1 MSASPN
7 ATAPAVRLIGIHK
20 RFGAVQANRDVSFDV
35 AAGSI
40 HGLIGENGAGK
51 STLMGV
57 LYGLHAPD
65 AGRIEIDGR
74 VLTLGHA
81 RDAIAAG
88 IGMVHQHFMLVD
100 RFTVLENIVLG
111 AEDSWQLGTS
121 LARVRREVLR
131 LSDEYGLSV
140 DPDARVRDLP
150 VGVLQ
155 RVEILK
161 ALVRGARV
169 LILDEPTGV
178 LTPQE
183 TEQLMRML
191 ATLKSRGTTILL
203 ITHKLKEVLAI
214 TDRVT
219 VMRAGQVVATRETV
233 DCTEAGL
240 AELMVGRAVRAVGET
255 AAGERAGAGA
265 RRGPG
270 DAVMA
275 ATSLTW
281 RDPLGVARLSDID
294 LRLHA
299 GEIVGVAGVSGN
311 GQSELL
317 ALLAGL
323 LPVQQGS
330 IRIAAWREGEPA
342 LRCDAHHPPDPRL
355 LRSLGVAH
363 VPEDRH
369 KLGLVLRFP
378 AWESA
383 VLGYHDDAELQLGPR
398 WSRWTGL
405 MDHRRMRARCR
416 RMMEA
421 FDVRPRDVELGCAKF
436 SGGNQQKLIIA
447 REFDRQPRVL
457 LIGQPTRGVDI
468 GAIETIHRE
477 ILALRD
483 AGCAVLLVS
492 TELDEILAL
501 SDRIVVMCQGR
512 ITGTFDRADADEGRI
527 GLCMGQVGSTSAFD
541 STQAPSALPPDGDA
555 VPQMPPPLG
564 ARDNGRDGRQGQGG
578 RLTR

>member
-1 MSASPN
+1 LTA
-7 ATAPAVRLIGIHK
+7 AAPAVRLIGIDK
-20 RFGAVQANRDVSFDV
+20 RFGAVQANRDVHLDV
-35 AAGSI
+35 AVGSI

-65 AGRIEIDGR
+65 AGRIE
-74 VLTLGHA
+74 LHGHA
-81 RDAIAAG
+81 LPLGNAHAAITAG

-111 AEDSWQLGTS
+111 AEGGWQLGAS
-121 LARVRREVLR
+121 LARARRAVSALA
-131 LSDEYGLSV
+131 DEFGLAV
-140 DPDARVRDLP
+140 NLDARVRDLP

-161 ALVRGARV
+161 ALYRGARV

-183 TEQLMRML
+183 TEQLLRML
-191 ATLKSRGTTILL
+191 RSLKARGTTVLL

-219 VMRAGQVVATRETV
+219 VMRAGQVVVTRATAG
-233 DCTEAGL
+233 CTEAEL
-240 AELMVGRAVRAVGET
+240 AEAMVGRAVRAVGAMPVARGSLGAGMGAGEG
-255 AAGERAGAGA
+255 AAGT
-265 RRGPG
+265 RRPSVRG
-270 DAVMA
+270 DAVLDA
-275 ATSLTW
+275 ASLTW
-281 RDPLGVARLSDID
+281 RDALGVARIADLN

-299 GEIVGVAGVSGN
+299 GEIVGIAGVSGN

-323 LPVQQGS
+323 APLQQGS
-330 IRIAAWREGEPA
+330 LRVAALHEDVPA
-342 LRCDAHHPPDPRL
+342 LRYDAHHPADPRT
-355 LRSLGVAH
+355 LRHLGVAH

-369 KLGLVLRFP
+369 RLGLVLRFA

-383 VLGYHDDAELQLGPR
+383 ALGYDDDAAIRRGPR
-398 WSRWTGL
+398 WLGL
-405 MDHRRMRARCR
+405 LDHRRMRARCR
-416 RMMEA
+416 IMMDR
-421 FDVRPRDVELGCAKF
+421 FDVRPRDPELVCAKF

-447 REFDRQPRVL
+447 REFDRAPRVL

-468 GAIETIHRE
+468 GAIETIHRA
-477 ILALRD
+477 IVRLRD
-483 AGCAVLLVS
+483 DGCAVLLVS

-501 SDRIVVMCQGR
+501 ADRVVVMCQGR
-512 ITGTFDRADADEGRI
+512 VTGEFDRADANEARI
-527 GLCMGQVGSTSAFD
+527 GLCMGQVGNTSAFE
-541 STQAPSALPPDGDA
+541 STFAASGLGGDGLSSHELPPA
-555 VPQMPPPLG
+555 VG
-564 ARDNGRDGRQGQGG
+564 AAVSERWQ
-578 RLTR
+578 

>member
-1 MSASPN
+1 M
-7 ATAPAVRLIGIHK
+7 RLIGIHK
-20 RFGAVQANRDVSFDV
+20 RFGAVQANRDVTFDV

-57 LYGLHAPD
+57 LYGLHTPD

-74 VLTLGHA
+74 ALTLGHA

-111 AEDSWQLGTS
+111 AEDSWQLGPS

-131 LSDEYGLSV
+131 LSDAYGLSV

-191 ATLKSRGTTILL
+191 ATLKARGTTILL

-219 VMRAGQVVATRETV
+219 VMRAGQVVATRETAG
-233 DCTEAGL
+233 CTESEL
-240 AELMVGRAVRAVGET
+240 AELMVGRAVGASAT
-255 AAGERAGAGA
+255 APRGARAGGEL
-265 RRGPG
+265 
-270 DAVMA
+270 VLA
-275 ATSLTW
+275 ASSLTW

-330 IRIAAWREGEPA
+330 IRIAARREGEPA

-355 LRSLGVAH
+355 LRTMGVAH

-383 VLGYHDDAELQLGPR
+383 VLGYHDDADLQLGPR
-398 WSRWTGL
+398 WSRWSGL
-405 MDHRRMRARCR
+405 MDHRRMRERCR
-416 RMMEA
+416 RMMEV

-447 REFDRQPRVL
+447 REFGRQPRVL

-512 ITGTFDRADADEGRI
+512 ITGTFDRADADETRI
-527 GLCMGQVGSTSAFD
+527 GLCMGQVGGTSAFD
-541 STQAPSALPPDGDA
+541 STQSPSALPGDA
-555 VPQMPPPLG
+555 LNLPAMPPPQA
-564 ARDNGRDGRQGQGG
+564 ARDPGLPPHLRGG
-578 RLTR
+578 PTR

>member
-1 MSASPN
+1 MIAPAP
-7 ATAPAVRLIGIHK
+7 ATAGPPAVRLIGIHK
-20 RFGAVQANRDVSFDV
+20 RFGAVQANRDVTFDV

-74 VLTLGHA
+74 ALTLGHA

-88 IGMVHQHFMLVD
+88 IGMVHQHFMLVE

-121 LARVRREVLR
+121 LARARREVLR
-131 LSDEYGLSV
+131 LSDEYGLTV

-219 VMRAGQVVATRETV
+219 VMRAGQVVATRETAG
-233 DCTEAGL
+233 CTEAEL
-240 AELMVGRAVRAVGET
+240 AELMVGRAVRAVGDPGV
-255 AAGERAGAGA
+255 AARAVPR
-265 RRGPG
+265 RRGDPVL
-270 DAVMA
+270 DVA
-275 ATSLTW
+275 SLTW

-330 IRIAAWREGEPA
+330 IRIASRRDGEPA
-342 LRCDAHHPPDPRL
+342 HRCDAHHPPDPRL
-355 LRSLGVAH
+355 LRELGVAH

-383 VLGYHDDAELQLGPR
+383 VLGYHDDAELRLGPR

-416 RMMEA
+416 RMMDV
-421 FDVRPRDVELGCAKF
+421 FDVRPRDVELACAKF

-477 ILALRD
+477 ILQLRD

-492 TELDEILAL
+492 TELDEIMAL

-512 ITGTFDRADADEGRI
+512 ITGNFERADADEARI

-541 STQAPSALPPDGDA
+541 STQSPSALPVDA
-555 VPQMPPPLG
+555 AAAPVLPPPSA
-564 ARDNGRDGRQGQGG
+564 ARDDGRRSGDF
-578 RLTR
+578 R

>member
-1 MSASPN
+1 MS
-7 ATAPAVRLIGIHK
+7 APAVRLVGIHK
-20 RFGAVQANRDVSFDV
+20 RFGAVLANRDVTFDV
-35 AAGSI
+35 AGGSI

-57 LYGLHAPD
+57 LYGLHQPD
-65 AGRIEIDGR
+65 AGRIEIAGR
-74 VLTLGHA
+74 ALALGSAH
-81 RDAIAAG
+81 DAIAAG

-111 AEDSWQLGTS
+111 AEGGWQLDRS
-121 LARVRREVLR
+121 LARARREVLR
-131 LSDEYGLSV
+131 LAQEFGLTV
-140 DPDARVRDLP
+140 DPDARVRELP

-161 ALVRGARV
+161 ALYRGARV

-191 ATLKSRGTTILL
+191 RSLKARGTTVLL

-219 VMRAGQVVATRETV
+219 VMRAGQVIATRNTAA
-233 DCTEAGL
+233 CSEAEL
-240 AELMVGRAVRAVGET
+240 AELMVGRQVRLGE
-255 AAGERAGAGA
+255 AHRPIQRGEPVLDVA
-265 RRGPG
+265 
-270 DAVMA
+270 
-275 ATSLTW
+275 SLSW
-281 RDPLGVARLSDID
+281 RDALGVARLDGID

-299 GEIVGVAGVSGN
+299 REIVGIAGVSGN

-317 ALLAGL
+317 GLLGGL
-323 LPVQQGS
+323 LPLQQG
-330 IRIAAWREGEPA
+330 RLQIAGARELEPVH
-342 LRCDAHHPPDPRL
+342 RFDAHHPADPHS
-355 LRSLGVAH
+355 LRALGVAH

-369 KLGLVLRFP
+369 RLGLVLRFA

-383 VLGYHDDAELQLGPR
+383 ALGYQDDPAIALGPR
-398 WSRWTGL
+398 WAGF
-405 MDHRRMRARCR
+405 MDHRLMRSRCR
-416 RMMEA
+416 QMMEA
-421 FDVRPRDVELGCAKF
+421 FDVRPRDVELASAKF

-447 REFDRQPRVL
+447 REFERAPRVL

-468 GAIETIHRE
+468 GAIETIHRA

-501 SDRIVVMCQGR
+501 ADRIVVMCQGR
-512 ITGTFDRADADEGRI
+512 ITGEFERADADEARI
-527 GLCMGQVGSTSAFD
+527 GICMGQGETSAFD
-541 STQAPSALPPDGDA
+541 STVSAADDLSAPDLPPPEQTAKGHA
-555 VPQMPPPLG
+555 
-564 ARDNGRDGRQGQGG
+564 
-578 RLTR
+578 

>member
-1 MSASPN
+1 MARPTL
-7 ATAPAVRLIGIHK
+7 APPEVVPAVRLIGIHK
-20 RFGAVQANRDVSFDV
+20 RFGAVQANRDVTFDV

-65 AGRIEIDGR
+65 AGRIELDGR
-74 VLTLGHA
+74 ALPMGSAHA
-81 RDAIAAG
+81 AIAAG

-111 AEDSWQLGTS
+111 AEGGWQLGAS
-121 LARVRREVLR
+121 LARARRAVSALA
-131 LSDEYGLSV
+131 DEFGLAV
-140 DPDARVRDLP
+140 DLDARVRELP

-161 ALVRGARV
+161 ALYRGARV

-191 ATLKSRGTTILL
+191 RTLKSRGTTVLL

-219 VMRAGQVVATRETV
+219 VMRAGAVVATRDTAS
-233 DCTEAGL
+233 TSEAEL
-240 AELMVGRAVRAVGET
+240 AELMVGRAVRLGQDHRPIARGAVVLE
-255 AAGERAGAGA
+255 A
-265 RRGPG
+265 R
-270 DAVMA
+270 D
-275 ATSLTW
+275 LNW
-281 RDPLGVARLSDID
+281 RDALGVTRLADLN

-299 GEIVGVAGVSGN
+299 REIVGIAGVSGN

-317 ALLAGL
+317 ALLSGLAPLQAGEL
-323 LPVQQGS
+323 VVSTQDDWAEGLNPGS
-330 IRIAAWREGEPA
+330 VRFNADHAADPHT
-342 LRCDAHHPPDPRL
+342 LRQ
-355 LRSLGVAH
+355 LGVAH

-369 KLGLVLRFP
+369 KLGLVLGFE
-378 AWESA
+378 AWESS
-383 VLGYHDDAELQLGPR
+383 VLGYQDDAAIRLGPA
-398 WSRWTGL
+398 WTGL
-405 MDHRRMRARCR
+405 MRHRTMRTQCAQ
-416 RMMEA
+416 MLDA
-421 FDVRPRDVELGCAKF
+421 FDVRPRNVRLGSAQF

-447 REFDRQPRVL
+447 REFRRAPRVL

-468 GAIETIHRE
+468 GAIEAIHRA

-501 SDRIVVMCQGR
+501 ADRVVVMGQGR
-512 ITGTFDRADADEGRI
+512 ITGEFDRADADEARI
-527 GLCMGQVGSTSAFD
+527 GLCMGQIGASSDRIPESAEV
-541 STQAPSALPPDGDA
+541 TA
-555 VPQMPPPLG
+555 
-564 ARDNGRDGRQGQGG
+564 
-578 RLTR
+578 

>member
-1 MSASPN
+1 LS
-7 ATAPAVRLIGIHK
+7 APAVRLIGIHK
-20 RFGAVQANRDVSFDV
+20 RFGAVLANRDVTFDV
-35 AAGSI
+35 AGGSI

-57 LYGLHAPD
+57 LYGLHQPD
-65 AGRIEIDGR
+65 AGRIEIAGR
-74 VLTLGHA
+74 ALALGSAH
-81 RDAIAAG
+81 DAIAAG

-111 AEDSWQLGTS
+111 AEGGWQLDRS
-121 LARVRREVLR
+121 LVRARREVLR
-131 LSDEYGLSV
+131 LAQEFGLAV

-161 ALVRGARV
+161 ALYRGARV

-191 ATLKSRGTTILL
+191 RTLKSRGTTVLL

-219 VMRAGQVVATRETV
+219 VMRAGQVIATRETAT
-233 DCTEAGL
+233 CSEADL
-240 AELMVGRAVRAVGET
+240 AELMVGRQVRLDEAHRPVERGEPVLDV
-255 AAGERAGAGA
+255 A
-265 RRGPG
+265 
-270 DAVMA
+270 
-275 ATSLTW
+275 SLTW
-281 RDPLGVARLSDID
+281 RDALGVVRLDGID
-294 LRLHA
+294 LRLHQR
-299 GEIVGVAGVSGN
+299 EIVGIAGVSGN

-317 ALLAGL
+317 GLLGGL
-323 LPVQQGS
+323 LPLQQG
-330 IRIAAWREGEPA
+330 RMQIAGAREMEPVHHF
-342 LRCDAHHPPDPRL
+342 DAHHPTDPHT
-355 LRSLGVAH
+355 LRGLGVAH
-363 VPEDRH
+363 VPEDRQR
-369 KLGLVLRFP
+369 LGLVLRFA

-383 VLGYHDDAELQLGPR
+383 ALGYQDDPAIALGPR
-398 WSRWTGL
+398 WSGL
-405 MDHRRMRARCR
+405 MDHRMMRGRCR
-416 RMMEA
+416 TMMES
-421 FDVRPRDVELGCAKF
+421 FDVRPRDVELASGKF

-447 REFDRQPRVL
+447 REFERAPRVL

-468 GAIETIHRE
+468 GAIETIHRA

-501 SDRIVVMCQGR
+501 ADRIVVMCQGR
-512 ITGTFDRADADEGRI
+512 ITGEFARADADEARI
-527 GLCMGQVGSTSAFD
+527 GICMGQGETSAFD
-541 STQAPSALPPDGDA
+541 TTASADDDLAGPDLPPVAGFMKD
-555 VPQMPPPLG
+555 
-564 ARDNGRDGRQGQGG
+564 RR
-578 RLTR
+578 

>member
-1 MSASPN
+1 M
-7 ATAPAVRLIGIHK
+7 RLIGIHK

-65 AGRIEIDGR
+65 AGRIEIDGQA
-74 VLTLGHA
+74 LTLGHA

-121 LARVRREVLR
+121 LARARREVLR

-191 ATLKSRGTTILL
+191 STLKARGTTILL

-219 VMRAGQVVATRETV
+219 VMRAGQVVATRETAG
-233 DCTEAGL
+233 CTEAEL
-240 AELMVGRAVRAVGET
+240 AELMVGRAVGASAT
-255 AAGERAGAGA
+255 APRGG
-265 RRGPG
+265 RGPG
-270 DAVMA
+270 ELVLA

-281 RDPLGVARLSDID
+281 RDTLGVARLSDID
-294 LRLHA
+294 LRLHG

-330 IRIAAWREGEPA
+330 IRIASPREGEPA
-342 LRCDAHHPPDPRL
+342 HRCDAHHPPDPRL

-416 RMMEA
+416 RMMEV

-447 REFDRQPRVL
+447 REFGRQPRVL

-492 TELDEILAL
+492 TELDEIMAL
-501 SDRIVVMCQGR
+501 SDRIIVMCQGR
-512 ITGTFDRADADEGRI
+512 ITGTFDRAEADEARI
-527 GLCMGQVGSTSAFD
+527 GLCMGQVGNGAAFD
-541 STQAPSALPPDGDA
+541 STQSPSALPADMASAP
-555 VPQMPPPLG
+555 VLPPPSG
-564 ARDNGRDGRQGQGG
+564 GRDHDPGGHRGHSGHATNLPAGR
-578 RLTR
+578 TP